1 VSGELAVK
9 LRLGA
14 AASVLVVLATTG
26 GAADL
31 EPTDGAA
38 AEPKTLVE
46 AIERGRLSLD
56 LRYRLESVADDA
68 FAKDALAST
77 LRSALSFETA
87 AWRGLFTGLVIE
99 NVSAIGNDELYN
111 NAGAGDRGNG
121 VTDRPV
127 VADPEITEI
136 DEVYLGFRGP
146 RGLEIKAGRFAY
158 TLDNQRFIGIA
169 PWRQNHRSYEGA
181 SLALALPAG
190 VDASYAFLDR
200 AFYDTGASF
209 GMSTHLLHLARE
221 LRFGTVAA
229 YGYLVDWDDAGR
241 EGLSSATI
249 GARIDGSSVGSAFD
263 LIYLA
268 EYARQSDYGDNLQA
282 FGLDYIHAV
291 LGARR
296 GPWALRA
303 GWELKDGDGVNAVQ
317 TLLGTNHGLNGFAD
331 KLAVTPP
338 EGSHDRFLRLSF
350 DRERWAWL
358 LAYHDFEAAVGGAPQ
373 GTEID
378 FQGSYTPVS
387 SLSFFLKVARYR
399 AQTLSTDTTKVMA
412 WTTWSFDLR

>member
-1 VSGELAVK
+1 VSGTLTVK
-9 LRLGA
+9 LRLVA

-31 EPTDGAA
+31 EPADGAP
-38 AEPKTLVE
+38 AEPETLLE

-56 LRYRLESVADDA
+56 LRYRLESVADEA
-68 FAKDALAST
+68 FARDALAST

-87 AWRGLFTGLVIE
+87 AWRGLFAGLAVE
-99 NVSAIGNDELYN
+99 NVAAVGNDELYN

-136 DEVYLGFRGP
+136 DQVYLGYRGP
-146 RGLEIKAGRFAY
+146 RGLELKAGRFAY

-169 PWRQNHRSYEGA
+169 PWSQNYRSYTGA
-181 SLALALPAG
+181 SLALELPAG
-190 VDASYAFLDR
+190 LEGRYAFLDR
-200 AFYDTGASF
+200 AFYNTGASF
-209 GMSTHLLHLARE
+209 GMSTHLLHLARGF
-221 LRFGTVAA
+221 RFGTVAG
-229 YGYLVDWDDAGR
+229 YGYLVDWDDTSR

-249 GARIDGSSVGSAFD
+249 GARIDGSKALSAFD
-263 LIYLA
+263 AIYLG
-268 EYARQSDYGDNLQA
+268 EYARQSDHGDNPQA
-282 FGLDYIHAV
+282 FALDYIHAV
-291 LGARR
+291 LGAKR
-296 GPWALRA
+296 GPWTLRV

-317 TLLGTNHGLNGFAD
+317 TPLGTNHGLNGFAD
-331 KLAVTPP
+331 KLVVTPP
-338 EGSHDRFLRLSF
+338 EGSHDRFLRLGF

-378 FQGSYTPVS
+378 FQGRFTPAS
-387 SLSFFLKVARYR
+387 SLSIFLKVARYR

>member
-1 VSGELAVK
+1 MN

-14 AASVLVVLATTG
+14 AASALVVLAATG

-31 EPTDGAA
+31 EPADWAS
-38 AEPKTLVE
+38 AEPETLVE
-46 AIERGRLSLD
+46 AVERGRLSLD
-56 LRYRLESVADDA
+56 LRYRLEFVADEA

-87 AWRGLFTGLVIE
+87 AWRGLFAGLTVE
-99 NVSAIGNDELYN
+99 NVSAIGNDELYD

-121 VTDRPV
+121 VSDRPV
-127 VADPEITEI
+127 VADPEITEV
-136 DEVYLGFRGP
+136 DQVYLGFRGP
-146 RGLEIKAGRFAY
+146 RGLELRAGRFAY

-169 PWRQNHRSYEGA
+169 PWRQNYRSYTGG
-181 SLALALPAG
+181 SLALDLPLG
-190 VDASYAFLDR
+190 LEGRYAFLDR

-209 GMSTHLLHLARE
+209 GMSTHLLHLARD
-221 LRFGTVAA
+221 LGFGTAAA
-229 YGYLVDWDDAGR
+229 YGYLVDWDDAAR
-241 EGLSSATI
+241 QGLSSATI
-249 GARIDGSSVGSAFD
+249 GARIDGSSALSALD
-263 LIYLA
+263 LLYLA
-268 EYARQSDYGDNLQA
+268 EYARQSDHGDNPQA
-282 FGLDYIHAV
+282 FALDYIHLV
-291 LGARR
+291 LGAGR

-317 TLLGTNHGLNGFAD
+317 TPLGTNHGLNGFAD
-331 KLAVTPP
+331 KLVVTPP

-350 DRERWAWL
+350 DRQRWAWL

-378 FQGSYTPVS
+378 FQGRFSPTS
-387 SLSFFLKVARYR
+387 SLSLFLKVARYR